1 MTKRIIRYICVL
13 AMLMALP
20 GEVAA
25 SVRIHCEQDTA
36 IVSRLMAEASAR
48 GGTLG
53 ERCVY
58 VAKALAGS
66 PYQSPRD
73 NDSIGTM
80 VVDLHG
86 FDRLGFVNNVLA
98 IAMASR
104 KSVPAVRDYEDAL
117 ESFSRR
123 KGEDNGFP
131 AQLIYGADW
140 IVDNVYRGNL
150 KELTEYLTGGGFKTK
165 TLDYVTRHPD
175 EYPALKNPAVL
186 DKVRMAEMG
195 YRSHRIPHLKKQS
208 AGNKS
213 LHELMNDGDIIM
225 MLSND
230 VDFDLYDVGF
240 VELVDGVPHL
250 IHVTHDTGLVTVDP
264 YPLQRLFK
272 LENQHFYGYRWL
284 RPQE

>member
-1 MTKRIIRYICVL
+1 M
-13 AMLMALP
+13 
-20 GEVAA
+20 
-25 SVRIHCEQDTA
+25 
-36 IVSRLMAEASAR
+36 
-48 GGTLG
+48 
-53 ERCVY
+53 
-58 VAKALAGS
+58 
-66 PYQSPRD
+66 
-73 NDSIGTM
+73 
-80 VVDLHG
+80 
-86 FDRLGFVNNVLA
+86 
-98 IAMASR
+98 
-104 KSVPAVRDYEDAL
+104 
-117 ESFSRR
+117 
-123 KGEDNGFP
+123 
-131 AQLIYGADW
+131 
-140 IVDNVYRGNL
+140 
-150 KELTEYLTGGGFKTK
+150 
-165 TLDYVTRHPD
+165 TRHPD